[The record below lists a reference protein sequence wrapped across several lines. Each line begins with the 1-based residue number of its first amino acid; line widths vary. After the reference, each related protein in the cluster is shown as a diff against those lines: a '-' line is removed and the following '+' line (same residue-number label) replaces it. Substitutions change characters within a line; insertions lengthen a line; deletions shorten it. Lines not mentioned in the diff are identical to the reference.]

1 MFASRPKRLP
11 VLRATTA
18 PRAVALR
25 RAACLAAAGCL
36 LVSGCSSGD
45 DEAASATSPS
55 ASATETSATGTSAT
69 GTSAVEGT
77 QDLPARLTPV
87 VESTMTDLVI
97 PGTVVL
103 VRTPDSEWFEAF
115 GTRVVGTD
123 EPVTVDDHFR
133 VGSNTK
139 TMTGTVLLQLVQ
151 EGEVALEDPVSK
163 YRPDIPNGDNITIA
177 QILDMTSGLYNYSEL
192 PEFNARLD
200 NDPGYVWEPAELLE
214 LGLAEPPYFPPGEG
228 FHYSNTNYVLAG
240 LIIEE
245 VTGQDYITAV
255 RQRIFDP
262 LELADTSIPPQDV
275 ATLPDPHPNG
285 YQFGTNVSTLDSA
298 RLPDD
303 QIAAARAGE
312 LLPNDVTTAS
322 PSWTWAAGA
331 AISTA
336 EDLATYV
343 EALVAA
349 TPPLLD
355 DALQQQRLDSLVAR
369 NPDDP
374 QSPRYGLALA
384 SFGPMIGHDGT
395 TPGYQT
401 FMGYDPERDITLV
414 VLCNLTDGPEG
425 TGGSAN
431 QIAKNIIAELYPS

>member
-1 MFASRPKRLP
+1 MPPSVPTLHAAP
-11 VLRATTA
+11 VVT
-18 PRAVALR
+18 ALR
-25 RAACLAAAGCL
+25 RVACIVAAGCL
-36 LVSGCSSGD
+36 LVSGCASGTGD
-45 DEAASATSPS
+45 TAATTS
-55 ASATETSATGTSAT
+55 ASASGPATGAGT
-69 GTSAVEGT
+69 GVP
-77 QDLPARLTPV
+77 QDVPGRLTPV
-87 VESTMTDLVI
+87 VESTMTELVI
-97 PGTVVL
+97 PGAVVL
-103 VRTPDSEWFEAF
+103 LRTPDTEWREAF

-123 EPVTVDDHFR
+123 DPVTVGDHFR
-133 VGSNTK
+133 IGSNTK

-163 YRPDIPNGDNITIA
+163 YRPDVPNGDNITIA

-192 PEFNARLD
+192 PAFNAGLD
-200 NDPGYVWEPAELLE
+200 DDPGYVWEPAELLE

-245 VTGQDYITAV
+245 VTGQDYTTAV
-255 RQRIFDP
+255 QQRIFEP

-285 YQFGTNVSTLDSA
+285 YLFGTNVSTLDSA

-336 EDLATYV
+336 DDLATYV
-343 EALVAA
+343 EALVGA

-369 NPDDP
+369 NPDGP

-395 TPGYQT
+395 TPGYQS
-401 FMGYDPERDITLV
+401 FMGHDPERDITLI

-431 QIAKNIIAELYPS
+431 QIAKNIIAELYPG